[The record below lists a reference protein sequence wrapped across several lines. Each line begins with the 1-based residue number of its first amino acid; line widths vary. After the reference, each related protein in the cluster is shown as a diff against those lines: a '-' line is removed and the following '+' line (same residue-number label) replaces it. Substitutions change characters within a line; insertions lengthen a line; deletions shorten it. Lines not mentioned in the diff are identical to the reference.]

1 MRHFIT
7 LVLLVVVQ
15 LSNAQTS
22 LEAKALLDR
31 VSKQIKSYENLTFDF
46 LYVLENKQEDIRQEA
61 KGDVVVAGERYKL
74 NFLNIIQLA
83 DGVKTYTIIPENEE
97 VTISKANDEQN
108 FGINPSKLLYF
119 YKSGYDYQW
128 DIKQN
133 VLGKEIQFVK
143 LIPSDENKDISYL
156 LLGVDTKANH
166 IYRLIEIGKNGTRTT
181 LTVKN
186 QNENVNLAADFFAFN
201 QTDYPDYY
209 INEEF

>member
-1 MRHFIT
+1 MRNFII
-7 LVLLVVVQ
+7 LVLLVIQ
-15 LSNAQTS
+15 FSNAQTS

-31 VSKQIKSYENLTFDF
+31 VSKQIESYENLTFDF
-46 LYVLENKQEDIRQEA
+46 VYVLENKQEDIRQEA

-74 NFLNIIQLA
+74 NFLNIVQLA
-83 DGVKTYTIIPENEE
+83 DGKKTYTIVPENEE
-97 VTISKANDEQN
+97 VTINNASEEED
-108 FGINPSKLLYF
+108 FGINPSKLLHF
-119 YKSGYDYQW
+119 YESGYDYQW

-143 LIPSDENKDISYL
+143 LIPSDENEAISYL
-156 LLGVDTKANH
+156 LLGVDPKANH

-186 QNENVNLAADFFAFN
+186 QKENVNLTADFFAFN
-201 QTDYPDYY
+201 PTDYPDYY

>member
-186 QNENVNLAADFFAFN
+186 QNENVNLATDFFAFN